1 MVVLSRS
8 RRGDSPRAGARPP
21 TAGLLVAAGLI
32 AAAALLA
39 GCGGGG
45 YGGQGGD
52 PLPGPGARLDPVY
65 DVTVTFPD
73 AEVISGG
80 MTYHGILL
88 DLAFAFVDATVR
100 DADPRFRAPAD
111 VVAVQA
117 GGAPQAFVLPQPIT
131 VGGQIEDDR
140 FTTDY
145 FGAIQFASANLVLS
159 LSGTIAPG
167 SKRIEGTADLFGTS
181 ERGTFVAVLRRRY
194 LVAGTDLL
202 EVGEAATVEVR
213 YDRDIVLH
221 EQLETLSAD
230 PVARVEDGRPIV
242 VNRFSYDNLQG
253 LDPHNGFRTAF
264 EPSTGNGSNP
274 HDVVVL
280 HDEDAGA
287 PFTPVAAGLESAGM
301 AFVTRYEPPYDDVGV
316 FDLDDGS
323 LVQSIDLRPLAR
335 NPDHLPRPDQMVW
348 SHRRLWVT
356 LQDVNA
362 SFTDFE
368 NGRLAVID
376 PVLRRVEEVIDLA
389 GQNPFESLEVEPSTG
404 LIYVG
409 LAGLFPGSRASNT
422 QVLSG
427 GVEAIDPSARRSL
440 GLVVDDD
447 DLGGNVAS
455 IAMPFPDRGF
465 AVVTDASFRN
475 TVKLFDPQ
483 ARAVLGPVYETT
495 DRLADLESD
504 GGGWVLAAEQSF
516 AAPRLLLFD
525 GRTGAILAAVPLRV
539 PPLSIAIL
547 TRSLP

>member
-1 MVVLSRS
+1 MGVLSHA
-8 RRGDSPRAGARPP
+8 RGGARV
-21 TAGLLVAAGLI
+21 T
-32 AAAALLA
+32 AALLELA
-39 GCGGGG
+39 VTAFALGCGGGG
-45 YGGQGGD
+45 FGGRGGD

-80 MTYHGILL
+80 MTFHGIVL
-88 DLAFAFVDATVR
+88 DLAFTFVDATVR

-111 VVAVQA
+111 VVGVQA
-117 GGAPQAFVLPQPIT
+117 GGAPQPFVLPQPLG
-131 VGGQIEDDR
+131 VEGAIEDDR

-213 YDRDIVLH
+213 YDREIVVRDK
-221 EQLETLSAD
+221 LETISAD

-253 LDPHNGFRTAF
+253 LDPHNGFQTAF

-280 HDEDAGA
+280 RDEDAGA
-287 PFTPVAAGLESAGM
+287 PFTPPAAGMESAGM
-301 AFVTRYEPPYDDVGV
+301 AFVTRYEPPYDDLAV
-316 FDLDDGS
+316 FDLDDGEF
-323 LVQSIDLRPLAR
+323 VQSIDLRPLAR
-335 NPDHLPRPDQMVW
+335 NADHLPRPDQIVW
-348 SHRRLWVT
+348 SHRRLWVS
-356 LQDVNA
+356 LQDANA
-362 SFTDFE
+362 GFTEFM
-368 NGRLAVID
+368 NGRLAVVD

-389 GQNPFESLEVEPSTG
+389 GQNPFESLEVEPTTG

-409 LAGLFPGSRASNT
+409 LAGLFPNSRASRD

-427 GVEAIDPSARRSL
+427 GVEAIDPSTRRSL

-455 IAMPFPDRGF
+455 IAVPFPDRGF

-475 TVKLFDPQ
+475 TVKMFDPQ
-483 ARAVLGPVYETT
+483 ARAVLGPVYDTT
-495 DRLADLESD
+495 DRIADLASD
-504 GGGWVLAAEQSF
+504 GGGWVLVAEQSF
-516 AAPRLLLFD
+516 TTPRLLILD
-525 GRTGAILAAVPLRV
+525 GRTGAILAAVPLRL
-539 PPLSIAIL
+539 PPLSMAIL

>member
-1 MVVLSRS
+1 MGVLSRV
-8 RRGDSPRAGARPP
+8 RASVV
-21 TAGLLVAAGLI
+21 LLAM
-32 AAAALLA
+32 AAAAFVA

-45 YGGQGGD
+45 FGGGGD

-65 DVTVTFPD
+65 DVTITFPD

-80 MTYHGILL
+80 VTYHGILL
-88 DLAFAFVDATVR
+88 DLAFTFVDPTVR
-100 DADPRFRAPAD
+100 DGLPSFRAPAD

-117 GGAPQAFVLPQPIT
+117 GGVPQPFVLPQPL
-131 VGGQIEDDR
+131 VVEGEIEDDR
-140 FTTDY
+140 FATDY

-167 SKRIEGTADLFGTS
+167 SRRIEGTADLFGTS

-213 YDRDIVLH
+213 YDREIVLH
-221 EQLETLSAD
+221 EQLEVISAD

-242 VNRFSYDNLQG
+242 INRFSHDNLQG
-253 LDPHNGFRTAF
+253 LDPHNGFRTVF

-280 HDEDAGA
+280 SDQDAGA
-287 PFTPVAAGLESAGM
+287 PFTPPAPGEASAGV
-301 AFVTRYEPPYDDVGV
+301 AFVTRYEPPYDDLAL
-316 FDLDDGS
+316 FDLDDGEFI
-323 LVQSIDLRPLAR
+323 QSIDLRPAAR
-335 NPDHLPRPDQMVW
+335 NPDRLPRPDQIVR
-348 SHRRLWVT
+348 SHGRLWVT
-356 LQDVNA
+356 LQDTNA
-362 SFTDFE
+362 GFTQFM

-409 LAGLFPGSRASNT
+409 LAGLFPGGRASPV

-427 GVEAIDPSARRSL
+427 GVEAIDPSTRRSL
-440 GLVVDDD
+440 GLVIDDD

-455 IAMPFPDRGF
+455 LIVPLPDRGF
-465 AVVTDASFRN
+465 AVVTSASFRN
-475 TVKLFDPQ
+475 TVTMFDPQ
-483 ARAVLGPVYETT
+483 ARTVLGPVYETT
-495 DRLADLESD
+495 DRIADLESD
-504 GGGWVLAAEQSF
+504 GGGWVLIADASF
-516 AAPRLLLFD
+516 TAPRLLILD
-525 GRTGAILAAVPLRV
+525 GATGTILAAVPLRL
-539 PPLSIAIL
+539 PPQSIAIL

>member
-1 MVVLSRS
+1 MGVLSRGRNAVRS
-8 RRGDSPRAGARPP
+8 LAVLLGL
-21 TAGLLVAAGLI
+21 TATACAV
-32 AAAALLA
+32 

-45 YGGQGGD
+45 YGGGGD

-65 DVTVTFPD
+65 DVTVTFPE
-73 AEVISGG
+73 AEVIAGG
-80 MTYHGILL
+80 LTYHGIVL
-88 DLAFAFVDATVR
+88 DLAFTFVDATVR
-100 DADPRFRAPAD
+100 DGDPRFRAPAD

-131 VGGQIEDDR
+131 VEGTIEDER

-167 SKRIEGTADLFGTS
+167 SRRIEGSADLFGTS
-181 ERGTFVAVLRRRY
+181 EPGTFVAILRRRY
-194 LVAGTDLL
+194 LVAGTDLS

-221 EQLETLSAD
+221 EQLETISAD

-242 VNRFSYDNLQG
+242 VNRYSYDNLQG
-253 LDPHNGFRTAF
+253 LDPHSGFRTVF

-280 HDEDAGA
+280 RDEDAGA
-287 PFTPVAAGLESAGM
+287 PVTATAPGQESAGM
-301 AFVTRYEPPYDDVGV
+301 AFVTRYEPPYDDLAV
-316 FDLDDGS
+316 FDLDDGAF
-323 LVQSIDLRPLAR
+323 VQSIDLRPLAL
-335 NPDHLPRPDQMVW
+335 NPDGLPRPDQIVW

-362 SFTDFE
+362 GFTRFQ
-368 NGRLAVID
+368 NGRLAIID
-376 PVLRRVEEVIDLA
+376 PVLRRVEDVIDLA

-404 LIYVG
+404 WIYVG
-409 LAGLFPGSRASNT
+409 LAGLFPASRASNV

-427 GVEAIDPSARRSL
+427 GVEAIDPSTRRSL

-447 DLGGNVAS
+447 DLGGNVAG
-455 IAMPFPDRGF
+455 IAVPFPDRGF
-465 AVVTDASFRN
+465 AVVTDAAFRN
-475 TVKLFDPQ
+475 TVKMFDPQ
-483 ARAVLGPVYETT
+483 TRSVLGPVYDTT
-495 DRLADLESD
+495 DRVADLESD
-504 GGGWVLAAEQSF
+504 GGGWVLVADSSF
-516 AAPRLLLFD
+516 TTPRLLILD
-525 GRTGAILAAVPLRV
+525 GRTGAILAAVPLRL
-539 PPLSIAIL
+539 PPLSIANL